1 MARNLNPKCKQ
12 CRREGKKLFL
22 KGERCYSPKC
32 SMVRRPYAPG
42 AHGAKRR
49 RAISEYG
56 AQLREKQKIK
66 RIYGLLEKQFRK
78 YFQAA
83 SAKKEN
89 INQAFLTILETRL
102 DNAVYRSGFD
112 SSRVK
117 ARQLVTHGHF
127 TVNGRLV
134 NIPSYQ
140 VKEGDLIATK
150 EQSKNKIVFKEIEK
164 TLKGYDAPAW
174 ILLNKEK
181 LEAKITGLPLA
192 KEVDLGADIK
202 MVVEHYSR

>member
-1 MARNLNPKCKQ
+1 M
-12 CRREGKKLFL
+12 
-22 KGERCYSPKC
+22 
-32 SMVRRPYAPG
+32 
-42 AHGAKRR
+42 
-49 RAISEYG
+49 
-56 AQLREKQKIK
+56 
-66 RIYGLLEKQFRK
+66 
-78 YFQAA
+78 
-83 SAKKEN
+83 
-89 INQAFLTILETRL
+89 
-102 DNAVYRSGFD
+102 
-112 SSRVK
+112 
-117 ARQLVTHGHF
+117 VTHGHF

-140 VKEGDLIATK
+140 VKEGDLIAVK